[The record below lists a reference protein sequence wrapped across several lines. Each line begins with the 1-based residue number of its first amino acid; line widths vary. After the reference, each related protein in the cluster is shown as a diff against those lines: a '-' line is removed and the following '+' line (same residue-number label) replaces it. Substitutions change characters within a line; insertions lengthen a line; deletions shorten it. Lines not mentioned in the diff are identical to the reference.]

1 VEEDRI
7 SRFATRL
14 NELRIV
20 PRALVIGYGVFLAT
34 FAYDMF
40 EWIKSYDFASLESEA
55 VALAIVAFPTGVL
68 GVMAGVLGGM
78 VNNYFRTGGNG
89 NSPS

>member
-1 VEEDRI
+1 MEI
-7 SRFATRL
+7 SDDKVIAFAQRL
-14 NELRIV
+14 NALRIV
-20 PRALVIGYGVFLAT
+20 PRSLVIGYGLFVGV
-34 FAYDMF
+34 FAYDLF
-40 EWIKSYDFASLESEA
+40 DWIRDYDFASLESEA

-89 NSPS
+89 E

>member
-1 VEEDRI
+1 VETDDKI
-7 SRFATRL
+7 LTFAARL
-14 NELRIV
+14 NALRIV
-20 PRALVIGYGVFLAT
+20 PRALVIGYGCFVAI
-34 FAYDMF
+34 FAYDLF
-40 EWIKSYDFASLESEA
+40 DWIRAYDFASLESEA

-89 NSPS
+89 T